1 MRICKIL
8 AAFVSLLFVIQVRAA
23 APNWTVNPS
32 SFQFSMTV
40 TSVANVNCIELANP
54 TNRVAAFVGSTC
66 RGVSSTSTVINGKF
80 IAYLIVYSNINS
92 GETVTFKIYNALND
106 TIYDASGSVVF
117 QDNASFGVTTSP
129 YTLRNNNAP
138 TALSI
143 SNSIISEGLPANSI
157 IGSLTSLDPDSPE
170 TFTYSLVAG
179 NGSTDNASFNL
190 LGSSL
195 RSGAIF
201 DYGVKN
207 SYSIRV
213 RTTDSRACFFER
225 ELIITI
231 RDVNGPPTGISL
243 SNIDVTEN
251 KNTPTLVGVFSPIDN
266 DSGDTHTYS
275 LVPGFGSTNN
285 GNFSISG
292 NTLRALISF
301 NFEVKN
307 FYNIRV
313 RVTDA
318 ANSFFERTFVI
329 TVKDT
334 NDEPTNI
341 QINGSNI
348 GANIRENRPIGSVVG
363 NFTTADEDAFSTFNY
378 SFVNTSG
385 NNNDQFLIVGN
396 QLRTNNLFDFETRQ
410 NYIIYVRTDDD
421 GGAFFTKQFVIGITD
436 SNDAPTN
443 INMSNNVIFENSAQT
458 SFISKLSATDPD
470 ATGTY
475 SYSLVAGAGSSGNS
489 SFLIRND
496 SLFANAIFDF
506 ETTNSYS
513 IRIQVS
519 DGFGGTL
526 QQNKTITILD
536 GNDAP
541 ININLS
547 QNQIDENSPSNTPI
561 GNLTA
566 IDQDASNTFTYSLT
580 SGTGSTDNN
589 SFNISGNVLRSSVTF
604 DFEIKSVYSI
614 RLRVTDNVGAFFDK
628 QFTIT
633 VNNLIDAPTNIVIS
647 NDTISENQPSNSL
660 IGLLSSTTQDT
671 ITSYTY
677 TFDNSAPGNDNAS
690 FIISGNQLRTN
701 AVFNFEAKSTY
712 TIYVRST
719 LGTVSFVKAI
729 QIFVRNINDAPTDVY
744 FNSTSI
750 TENRPSGSF
759 IGILNTVD
767 PDVGN
772 TFTYSLVAGLGSTH
786 NASFLIRNDSLFSAT
801 TLNFE
806 LISTLFIRVQTQD
819 NGLLT
824 FQKAFVINVTDSND
838 APTSLSLSNKMVNE
852 NMVIGTSIGTFTTI
866 DPDLNQSFTYSLISG
881 TGGVDNSKFYIAGN
895 QLYTNAVFNFE
906 SKRSYVIRVQTS
918 DGNGGV
924 LSDTFTINIV
934 DVNDNPTALA
944 LSNNVIKEN
953 KNVGSLIGIL
963 STTDEDTLSQ
973 FVYTLINSASNDNNG
988 FFISGNEIRTNTI
1001 FNYEAKQ
1008 IHIIQ
1013 VQTSDTKGGIF
1024 TQQFSISI
1032 IDSNDIPSDIILSNN
1047 FVSENL
1053 TTSSFIG
1060 LLNTVDPDA
1069 PGGFV
1074 YSLVNGVGS
1083 NDNLSFKVSNDSLY
1097 GSVIFNFETKKLF
1110 NIRMRTTD
1118 AGNLFFEKT
1127 FVINIIDI
1135 NDVPTDIQL
1144 SSNEIR
1150 ENMPTRTVVCN
1161 LSTID
1166 EDLANTFSYSLV
1178 SGTGSTNNNSFVVQG
1193 SQLRTNGIFNYETAS
1208 SYSIRLSTSD
1218 LNGGVYEKVFTINVL
1233 DSNDAPTNIILSNN
1247 IVTENLPAGA
1257 KVANLSSIDQDP
1269 ADQFV
1274 YNFDDAISGDNNSF
1288 FILGNELRT
1297 ATTFNF
1303 ENKSLYV
1310 IYLKT
1315 TDQSGAAFSKQFI
1328 ITIKD
1333 TNDVPTL
1340 LSLNNNTVFENR
1352 PIGTYVGR
1360 LSTTDPDQ
1368 ASSFAY
1374 SLTSGEGATNNSL
1387 FYISQDSIYSNQI
1400 FNFENKRTYSIRV
1413 RSNDQI
1419 NSFIE
1424 SPFTISVLDAGDAP
1438 TELKISNAK
1447 LQENDSI
1454 QKSIGIFTT
1463 ADEDAN
1469 ESHSYSFVI
1478 GTGDQDNGSFI
1489 IEGKTLFSN
1498 FIADF
1503 ENKSSYSVRIRV
1515 EDKDGETF
1523 ENTFVINVID
1533 TKEKPNI
1540 DDQTFTIKEN
1550 DPAGTSIGVI
1560 SSSSPDA
1567 SAVLKYSIITSTDF
1581 FEIDENTGLLTNTV
1595 AFDYE
1600 KTNRYKIKVLV
1611 KDNQSITSV
1620 LADTAEITINV
1631 ADEIE
1636 LNKPLPVNNF
1646 MSPDGDGVNDF
1657 FEIENVSLYADYSL
1671 KIFNDIGI
1679 ELYSIKANYQNDW
1692 NGTVGGNRISNGV
1705 YYYLFYNSNTGKEF
1719 KGTLNVFVK

>member
-8 AAFVSLLFVIQVRAA
+8 VAFISLLFVIQVRAA

-40 TSVANVNCIELANP
+40 TSVANVNCIELVNP
-54 TNRVAAFVGSTC
+54 TNKIAAFVGSTC
-66 RGVSSTSTVINGKF
+66 RGVSSTSTIINGKY
-80 IAYLIVYSNINS
+80 IAYLIVYSNTNS

-106 TIYDASGSVVF
+106 TIYDAKGSVVF
-117 QDNASFGVTTSP
+117 QDNASFGVTSSP

-138 TALSI
+138 TAISI
-143 SNSIISEGLPANSI
+143 SNAIISEGLSVNSI
-157 IGSLTSLDPDSPE
+157 VGSLTSIDPDSPE

-179 NGSTDNASFNL
+179 AGSTDNASFNL

-195 RSGAIF
+195 RSSAIF

-207 SYSIRV
+207 TYSIRV
-213 RTTDSRACFFER
+213 RTTDSKACFFER
-225 ELIITI
+225 ELTITI
-231 RDVNGPPTGISL
+231 RDINGPPTGVLL
-243 SNIDVTEN
+243 SNTEVTEN
-251 KNTPTLVGVFSPIDN
+251 NNTPTVVGVFSPVDN
-266 DSGDTHTYS
+266 DSGDTHTYT

-285 GNFSISG
+285 GSFSISG
-292 NTLRALISF
+292 NTLRALVSF
-301 NFEVKN
+301 NFEFKN

-341 QINGSNI
+341 QINGSSL
-348 GANIRENRPIGSVVG
+348 GASIKENRPIGSVVG
-363 NFTTADEDAFSTFNY
+363 SFTTTDQDVFSTFTY
-378 SFVNTSG
+378 SFVNTTG
-385 NNNDQFLIVGN
+385 NNNDQFLIVGS

-410 NYIIYVRTDDD
+410 NYIIYVRTDDE
-421 GGAFFTKQFVIGITD
+421 GGSFFTKQFVIGITD

-443 INMSNNVIFENSAQT
+443 INLSNNVIYENSSQI

-475 SYSLVAGAGSSGNS
+475 SYALVAGAGSSGNA

-496 SLFANAIFDF
+496 SLYSNAIFDY

-513 IRIQVS
+513 IRIQLS

-526 QQNKTITILD
+526 QQNKIITILN
-536 GNDAP
+536 GNDLP
-541 ININLS
+541 SNINLS

-566 IDQDASNTFTYSLT
+566 IDQDASNTFTYSLIV
-580 SGTGSTDNN
+580 GAGSTDNN
-589 SFNISGNVLRSSVTF
+589 SFNISGNVLRSSASF
-604 DFEIKSVYSI
+604 DFEIKSVYTI
-614 RLRVTDNVGAFFDK
+614 RIRVTDNVGAFFDK
-628 QFTIT
+628 QFTII
-633 VNNLIDAPTNIVIS
+633 VNNLVDAPTNIVIS
-647 NDTISENQPSNSL
+647 NDTISENQTSNSL

-690 FIISGNQLRTN
+690 FIISGKQLRTN

-719 LGTVSFVKAI
+719 LGAVSFVKAI

-744 FNSTSI
+744 FNLTSI

-759 IGILNTVD
+759 IGMLNTVD
-767 PDVGN
+767 PDAGN
-772 TFTYSLVAGLGSTH
+772 TFTYSLVTGLGSTH
-786 NASFLIRNDSLFSAT
+786 NASFSIRNDSLFSAVS
-801 TLNFE
+801 LNFE
-806 LISTLFIRVQTQD
+806 LISTLYIRVQTQD

-824 FQKAFVINVTDSND
+824 FQKAFIINVTDSND

-852 NMVIGTSIGTFTTI
+852 NMLIGTSIGTLATI
-866 DPDLNQSFTYSLISG
+866 DPDINQSFTYSLISG

-906 SKRSYVIRVQTS
+906 SKRSYAIRIQTN
-918 DGNGGV
+918 DGNGGI
-924 LSDTFTINIV
+924 LSDSFTVNVV

-944 LSNNVIKEN
+944 LSNNATKEN
-953 KNVGSLIGIL
+953 KNVGSLIGLL

-973 FVYTLINSASNDNNG
+973 FVYSLINSGSNDNNG
-988 FFISGNEIRTNTI
+988 FFISGNEIRTNTV

-1024 TQQFSISI
+1024 SQQFSISI

-1047 FVSENL
+1047 VVSENL

-1083 NDNLSFKVSNDSLY
+1083 NDNLNFRVSNDSLY
-1097 GSVIFNFETKKLF
+1097 GSVIFNYETKKLF

-1127 FVINIIDI
+1127 FVININDI

-1150 ENMPTRTVVCN
+1150 ENLPSRTVVCN
-1161 LSTID
+1161 LTTID
-1166 EDLANTFSYSLV
+1166 EDLANTYSYSLV
-1178 SGTGSTNNNSFVVQG
+1178 SGAGSTNNNSFVIQG

-1208 SYSIRLSTSD
+1208 TYSIRLSTSD

-1247 IVTENLPAGA
+1247 IVTENLSSGA
-1257 KVANLSSIDQDP
+1257 KVATLSSIDQDP

-1274 YNFDDAISGDNNSF
+1274 YNFDDVISGDNNNF

-1297 ATTFNF
+1297 AITFNY

-1315 TDQSGAAFSKQFI
+1315 TDQSGAAYSKQFI

-1333 TNDVPTL
+1333 TNDAPTL

-1352 PIGTYVGR
+1352 PIGTFVGK

-1368 ASSFAY
+1368 ASNFAY
-1374 SLTSGEGATNNSL
+1374 TLTSGEGSTNNAL
-1387 FYISQDSIYSNQI
+1387 FYIAQDSLYSNQI
-1400 FNFENKRTYSIRV
+1400 FNYENKRTYSVRV

-1424 SPFTISVLDAGDAP
+1424 SAYTISILDASDAP
-1438 TELKISNAK
+1438 TELKISNVK

-1454 QKSIGIFTT
+1454 QKSIGAFTT

-1469 ESHSYSFVI
+1469 EGHSYTFVA

-1489 IEGKTLFSN
+1489 IDGKTLFSN

-1503 ENKSSYSVRIRV
+1503 ETKTSYSVRVRV

-1567 SAVLKYSIITSTDF
+1567 SSVLKYSIITSTDF
-1581 FEIDENTGLLTNTV
+1581 FVIDENTGLLTNTV

-1600 KTNRYKIKVLV
+1600 KTSRYKIKVLV
-1611 KDNQSITSV
+1611 RDNQSVVNV
-1620 LADTAEITINV
+1620 LSDTAEITINI

-1679 ELYSIKANYQNDW
+1679 ELYSTKANYQNDW
-1692 NGTVGGNRISNGV
+1692 NGMVGGNRITNGV
-1705 YYYLFYNSNTGKEF
+1705 YYYLFYNTNTGKEF